1 MTKKG
6 EENLIPLNKRTKSE
20 QRKIQKKGGIAS
32 GIARNKK
39 KKELEERKT
48 IVETLKSVLYTDV
61 TNKKLLQTLDKSG
74 ITEPKNYL
82 TALVSS
88 AVLRSV
94 KKGNLAD
101 LLRLI
106 EMIEGKPTERIEIT
120 NIDKSVMELQDYLAQ
135 KRKKNSNDTT

>member
-61 TNKKLLQTLDKSG
+61 TNKKLLKTLDQNG
-74 ITEPKNYL
+74 ITERKNYL
-82 TALVSS
+82 TALVTSS
-88 AVLRSV
+88 IMRSV

>member
-1 MTKKG
+1 MSKKG
-6 EENLIPLNKRTKSE
+6 EENLIPLNQRTKSE

-39 KKELEERKT
+39 KKEREERKT
-48 IVETLKSVLYTDV
+48 IVDTLKGVLYTDV

>member
-1 MTKKG
+1 MAKKG

-61 TNKKLLQTLDKSG
+61 TNKKLLKTLDQNG
-74 ITEPKNYL
+74 ITERKNYL
-82 TALVSS
+82 TALVTSS
-88 AVLRSV
+88 IMRSV

>member
-1 MTKKG
+1 MDKKRS
-6 EENLIPLNKRTKSE
+6 ENLIPLSQRTKSE
-20 QRKIQKKGGIAS
+20 QRKIQKSGGIAS

-39 KKELEERKT
+39 KKEREERKT
-48 IVETLKSVLYTDV
+48 IVDTLKGVLYTDV

-135 KRKKNSNDTT
+135 KRKKNSDDES